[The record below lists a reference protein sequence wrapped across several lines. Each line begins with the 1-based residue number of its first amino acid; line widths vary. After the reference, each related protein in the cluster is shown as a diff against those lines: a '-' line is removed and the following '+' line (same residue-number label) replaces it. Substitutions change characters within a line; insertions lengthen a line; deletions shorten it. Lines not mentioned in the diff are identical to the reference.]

1 MKKFTLVMLVVLMVT
16 ALLLTGCANKEE
28 RSVLTAV
35 RRYVKL
41 MNAEDSAEVYLMMHQ
56 KVRSIGSKDS
66 LTLQFA
72 LYDVKYTLEKL
83 SVEKIEGDYAYA
95 PFVATMIKT
104 DDSDFQNIRLTGYFA
119 LEKEGNDWKILGMTY
134 DAEKDIEYLNP

>member
-1 MKKFTLVMLVVLMVT
+1 MKKITLVIVAVLMVT

-28 RSVLTAV
+28 RAVLSTV

-41 MNAEDSAEVYLMMHQ
+41 MNAEDTAEVYLMMHQ
-56 KVRSIGSKDS
+56 KVRSIGSKDA

-72 LYDVKYTLEKL
+72 LYDVKYTIEEL
-83 SVEKIEGDYAYA
+83 SVEQIDGEYAYA

-104 DDSDFQNIRLTGYFA
+104 DDSDFQNIRLTGKFA
-119 LEKEGNDWKILGMTY
+119 LEKEGNEWKILGMAY
-134 DAEKDIEYLNP
+134 EVENLDE

>member
-1 MKKFTLVMLVVLMVT
+1 MKKITLVIVAVLMVT

-28 RSVLTAV
+28 RAVLSTV

-41 MNAEDSAEVYLMMHQ
+41 MNAEDTAEVYLMMHQ
-56 KVRSIGSKDS
+56 KVRSIGSKDA

-72 LYDVKYTLEKL
+72 LYDVKYTIEEL
-83 SVEKIEGDYAYA
+83 SVEQIDGDYAYA

-104 DDSDFQNIRLTGYFA
+104 DDSDFQNIRLTGKFA
-119 LEKEGNDWKILGMTY
+119 LEKEGNEWKILGMAY
-134 DAEKDIEYLNP
+134 EVENLDE

>member
-1 MKKFTLVMLVVLMVT
+1 LKKITLVIVAVLMVT

-28 RSVLTAV
+28 RAVLSTV

-41 MNAEDSAEVYLMMHQ
+41 MNAEDTAEVYLMMHQ
-56 KVRSIGSKDS
+56 KVRSIGSKDA

-72 LYDVKYTLEKL
+72 LYDVKYTIEEL
-83 SVEKIEGDYAYA
+83 SVEQIDGDYAYA

-104 DDSDFQNIRLTGYFA
+104 DDSDFQNIRLTGKFA
-119 LEKEGNDWKILGMTY
+119 LEKEGNEWKILGMAY
-134 DAEKDIEYLNP
+134 EVENLDE

>member
-1 MKKFTLVMLVVLMVT
+1 LKKNTLVIVAVLMVT

-28 RSVLTAV
+28 RAVLSTV

-41 MNAEDSAEVYLMMHQ
+41 MNAEDTAEVYLMMHQ
-56 KVRSIGSKDS
+56 KVRSIGSKDA

-72 LYDVKYTLEKL
+72 LYDVKYTIEEL
-83 SVEKIEGDYAYA
+83 SVEQIDGDYAYA

-104 DDSDFQNIRLTGYFA
+104 DDSDFQNIRLTGKFA
-119 LEKEGNDWKILGMTY
+119 LEKEGNEWKILGMAY
-134 DAEKDIEYLNP
+134 EVENLDE